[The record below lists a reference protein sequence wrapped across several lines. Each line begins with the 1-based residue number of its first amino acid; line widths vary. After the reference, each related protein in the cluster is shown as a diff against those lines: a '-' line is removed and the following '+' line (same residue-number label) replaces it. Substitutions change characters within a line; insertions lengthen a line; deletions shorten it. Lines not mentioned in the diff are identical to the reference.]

1 MDLCRT
7 LLFVPGNRQRMLDRA
22 PRSGADIIVADLEDA
37 VPAGEKREARRMVR
51 ALVAG
56 AGESGA
62 RVFVRVNNVHTGL
75 ARGDLMEVVRAGLV
89 GVVHPK
95 TDHAQDLRDLDVLL
109 REAELRNK
117 VRPGDVAVV
126 PLIETPRA
134 ILRCEEI
141 ARATDRVAALSLG
154 GEDYTAELGV
164 ARSDE
169 ALAYARGVIVTV
181 AAATGV
187 PAIDTPYPA
196 IDDERGLLRETRL
209 ASAMGFRG
217 KYVIHPGQVGSVN
230 AVFSPTAEDVA
241 AARRIVEAA
250 RRAEKQRKGSV
261 ALDGRMIDAPIVERA
276 RRLLETAERIANG
289 GA

>member
-75 ARGDLMEVVRAGLV
+75 ARGDLMEVVRAGLA